1 MRLFDHPF
9 RKCERLFRMLAAQIK
24 PKRRWNLSI
33 WFGFIFV
40 VAGFVTYPFLIQF
53 PATRDVPWVNFLL
66 FCTGLILLVIGLTR
80 AFGKPKIYRGK
91 VFGSILA
98 ALSLLATGLFAYGF
112 FFALR
117 DLPAS
122 SSAPDVGQK
131 APEFTLTD
139 QEDRHVSLAE
149 LLSSPAFDKSTT
161 HPNAVVLIFY
171 RGFW

>member
-1 MRLFDHPF
+1 
-9 RKCERLFRMLAAQIK
+9 
-24 PKRRWNLSI
+24 
-33 WFGFIFV
+33 
-40 VAGFVTYPFLIQF
+40 
-53 PATRDVPWVNFLL
+53 
-66 FCTGLILLVIGLTR
+66 LLVIGLAR

-91 VFGSILA
+91 IFGPILM
-98 ALSLLATGLFAYGF
+98 ALSLLVIGAFAYGF

-139 QEDRHVSLAE
+139 HEDKQVSLAE
-149 LLSSPAFDKSTT
+149 LLSSPAFDKSATQV
-161 HPNAVVLIFY
+161 NAVLLIFY

>member
-1 MRLFDHPF
+1 MADQLTEMNSH
-9 RKCERLFRMLAAQIK
+9 KTNS
-24 PKRRWNLSI
+24 KRRWNLSI
-33 WFGFIFV
+33 WFGFILV
-40 VAGFVTYPFLIQF
+40 VAGFVTYPFFIQF
-53 PATRDVPWVNFLL
+53 PATRDVPWVTFLL
-66 FCTGLILLVIGLTR
+66 FCTGLVLLLIGLTR
-80 AFGKPKIYRGK
+80 AFGKPKVYRGK
-91 VFGSILA
+91 IFGSILV

-139 QEDRHVSLAE
+139 QEDRQVSLAE

>member
-1 MRLFDHPF
+1 MV
-9 RKCERLFRMLAAQIK
+9 AAQTE
-24 PKRRWNLSI
+24 PGRRWNLSI
-33 WFGFIFV
+33 WFGFILV
-40 VAGFVTYPFLIQF
+40 VAGFLTYPFFIQF

-66 FCTGLILLVIGLTR
+66 FSTGLVLLVIGLVR

-91 VFGSILA
+91 IFGSILM
-98 ALSLLATGLFAYGF
+98 ALSLLVTGLFAYGF

-139 QEDRHVSLAE
+139 QEDRQVSLTE
-149 LLSSPAFDKSTT
+149 LLSSSASDKSTT
-161 HPNAVVLIFY
+161 PVNAVVLIFY